1 MKIFPRFK
9 CLAAFLREKE
19 GFSLRMFNV
28 DDVKKPHN
36 LTEHLLCAVSLLKN
50 YIPF

>member
-1 MKIFPRFK
+1 MNIFPRFK
-9 CLAAFLREKE
+9 CWAAFLRERE

-36 LTEHLLCAVSLLKN
+36 LTEHLLCAVLLLMN
-50 YIPF
+50 SIRF